1 MSINTLLIF
10 EKRKINGALF
20 YDALLV
26 FALLIVATI
35 AWVLLGATKSAILNT
50 FLTKVISPVSTIY
63 ASL

>member
-35 AWVLLGATKSAILNT
+35 AWVLLGATKSPILNT
-50 FLTKVISPVSTIY
+50 FLTKLMSFVSAIY